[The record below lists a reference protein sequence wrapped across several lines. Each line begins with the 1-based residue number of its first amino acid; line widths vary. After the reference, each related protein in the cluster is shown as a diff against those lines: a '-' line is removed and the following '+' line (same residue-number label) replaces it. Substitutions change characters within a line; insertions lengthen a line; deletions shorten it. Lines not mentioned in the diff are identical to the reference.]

1 MTLVAGLYKQYKPA
15 DRRSRQQSNVEMDQ
29 AFARIGL
36 NEKEAERKRKE
47 KEEREAAKEAAK
59 RKARE
64 DKERAKQSKNKPKR
78 APFDFEKVCTSMLD
92 HLPILTAWKR
102 STPSFR
108 RNHKFS
114 PR

>member
-1 MTLVAGLYKQYKPA
+1 MTLVAGLYKQYKPT
-15 DRRSRQQSNVEMDQ
+15 DRRSRQQSNAEMDQ
-29 AFARIGL
+29 VFSKMGH

-64 DKERAKQSKNKPKR
+64 DKERAKQGKNKPKR
-78 APFDFEKVCTSMLD
+78 APFDFEKVRTSVLD
-92 HLPILTAWKR
+92 NSSILTACNCLI
-102 STPSFR
+102 SSFR
-108 RNHKFS
+108 RNHKYS